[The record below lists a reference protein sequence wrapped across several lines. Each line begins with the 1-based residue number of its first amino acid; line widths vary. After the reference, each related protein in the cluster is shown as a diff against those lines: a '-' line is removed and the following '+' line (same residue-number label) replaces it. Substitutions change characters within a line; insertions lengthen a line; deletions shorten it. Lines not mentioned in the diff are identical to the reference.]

1 MPYKSQIRTL
11 DANLKMYD
19 SQIAKMEVASF
30 PDEALLV
37 ELKTKRTSTFN
48 ELRRL
53 NKLQWEEDHE
63 RVNFDDDR

>member
-19 SQIAKMEVASF
+19 SQIAKMEVTSF